1 MERLS
6 DAGSIPAW
14 SIAKKSDYGQAFFVY
29 EMKPTMNGGDYYSFF
44 VLIYPILVSSPA
56 GFLLISEIQ
65 RKEDALLMT
74 RIGIKRYYLSFMAAP
89 IIMTALIFMLPLFN
103 ELILR
108 LIAFPANTTGDV
120 SLFSIFSKIQKCDWH
135 PGNERCDSA
144 YRNRS
149 GGFKKIFSWQV
160 IIRRILKN
168 YPMQYIAWKTDES
181 SASGSSDI
189 GCV

>member
-29 EMKPTMNGGDYYSFF
+29 ETKPTINGGDYYSFF
-44 VLIYPILVSSPA
+44 VPIYPILESSPA

-74 RIGIKRYYLSFMAAP
+74 RIGIKRYYLSFMAAAF
-89 IIMTALIFMLPLFN
+89 IMTALIFMLPLFI

-108 LIAFPANTTGDV
+108 SMILRV
-120 SLFSIFSKIQKCDWH
+120 
-135 PGNERCDSA
+135 
-144 YRNRS
+144 
-149 GGFKKIFSWQV
+149 FKKIGWNSIFNQCT
-160 IIRRILKN
+160 RK
-168 YPMQYIAWKTDES
+168 
-181 SASGSSDI
+181 G
-189 GCV
+189 